1 MHYQNLDDDE
11 LIDLLFTEE
20 DRLPRAAVD
29 EFMRRGERIVL
40 PLSKIVSKSYP
51 WTKALPEWGAVVHAF
66 DQKYY
71 PC

>member
-1 MHYQNLDDDE
+1 MNYQDYDDDD
-11 LIDLLFTEE
+11 LISLLFSEN
-20 DRLPRAAVD
+20 DRLPGAAVD
-29 EFMRRGERIVL
+29 EFVRRGEGMVL
-40 PLSKIVSKSYP
+40 PLSKIVSKGYT